1 MTVDAPQ
8 APPFDAAAE
17 SQARMRP
24 GRPLVPSGTIAGRAL
39 VVVIA
44 ILTFLAALTAS
55 GAQLV
60 ANASAEWRSSIAR
73 EVTIQVRPQAR
84 TDVEAAVARA
94 ATLARS
100 ARGVE
105 SVRVFSKG
113 ESERLLEPWLGS
125 GLDLVELPV
134 PRLIVVKLTGEAA
147 SADLATL
154 KEALRR
160 DVAGASLDD
169 HRLWVERL
177 ATMAGGVILVGLV
190 VLALVIAAAALAIGF
205 ATRGALAGAKDIVE
219 VLHFVGAD
227 DIFIAREFQ
236 LRFLRLGLKGGL
248 IGGGAA
254 ALFLALAGWL
264 AASLRASPGGNEVEA
279 LFGTFQIGWSGYGA
293 IGAVVALVAAV
304 TALVSRET
312 VRRQLRSMA

>member
-1 MTVDAPQ
+1 MTAEPSQAYDAT
-8 APPFDAAAE
+8 AD

-24 GRPLVPSGTIAGRAL
+24 GRPLVPSATIAGRAL

-60 ANASAEWRSSIAR
+60 ANASREWRSSVAR
-73 EVTIQVRPQAR
+73 EVTIQVRPQPR
-84 TDVEAAVARA
+84 MDVEGAVSKAAG
-94 ATLARS
+94 LARS
-100 ARGVE
+100 TKGVE

-113 ESERLLEPWLGS
+113 ESERLLEPWLGG

-147 SADLATL
+147 ASDLGAL
-154 KEALRR
+154 KDTLRR
-160 DVAGASLDD
+160 DVPGASLDD

-190 VLALVIAAAALAIGF
+190 VLGLVIAAAALAIGF

-236 LRFLRLGLKGGL
+236 SRFLRLGLKGGL

-254 ALFLALAGWL
+254 AFFLTLAGWL

-279 LFGTFQIGWSGYGA
+279 LFGSFEIGWSGYGA
-293 IGAVVALVAAV
+293 IGAVVLLVAAV

>member
-1 MTVDAPQ
+1 MTIDASQ
-8 APPFDAAAE
+8 SPPFDAAAE

-84 TDVEAAVARA
+84 ADVDAAVSRA
-94 ATLARS
+94 AALARG
-100 ARGVE
+100 AKGVE

-134 PRLIVVKLTGEAA
+134 PRLIVVKLSDAA
-147 SADLATL
+147 AGADLAAL
-154 KEALRR
+154 RDALRR

-177 ATMAGGVILVGLV
+177 ATMAGGVILVGIV

-227 DIFIAREFQ
+227 DVFIAREFQ

-248 IGGGAA
+248 IGGGGA

-264 AASLRASPGGNEVEA
+264 AASLRASPGGNEIEA
-279 LFGTFQIGWSGYGA
+279 LFGTFQIGWSGYAA
-293 IGAVVALVAAV
+293 IAAVVALVAAV
-304 TALVSRET
+304 TAFVSRET